1 MLPSSSQNI
10 VGCKWVF
17 CIKRH
22 PDGSISKYKARLVAK
37 GFHQRPGIDF
47 QNTFSLVVKPTTI
60 RLILTLVLSTTFF
73 FLVHSKGFFMQQP
86 SDFIDKTN
94 PIFVY
99 KLRKAIYGLK

>member
-37 GFHQRPGIDF
+37 GFHRRPGIDF

-60 RLILTLVLSTTFF
+60 RLILTLVLSHGWPLRQLYVNNV
-73 FLVHSKGFFMQQP
+73 FLPG
-86 SDFIDKTN
+86 T
-94 PIFVY
+94 
-99 KLRKAIYGLK
+99 L